1 MNKPDCQEYNSGGG
15 KKKKK
20 KTLIL
25 LLFHMF
31 YLQTVTFEDTGPEQY
46 QKQTQ
51 KTRVICMQLLN
62 RLLLKSPKQYSGGGS
77 QCLACV

>member
-1 MNKPDCQEYNSGGG
+1 
-15 KKKKK
+15 
-20 KTLIL
+20 
-25 LLFHMF
+25 MF

-77 QCLACV
+77 QCLACI